1 MKKKQGIQFAV
12 AAAFVAAFGVSGLA
26 LAMNEVEPNVP
37 IASAITKPLSFD
49 SSGRI
54 VIDGAVGELPPGST
68 TGRDTVDFFSFFLR
82 KDVEIEAN
90 IDGGIKPAGT
100 PRSVD
105 TSLYILDPAFKVVL
119 LNDTALVSDAGSMD
133 SRDAH
138 IPVFKAPKDGI
149 YTVAVTGVPRR
160 VIDGGGVLK
169 GTGAETSGGTY
180 TLTISLLAP
189 PVQIIHIEVKPGSG
203 ESAPI
208 NPNARGSIPVALLGS
223 PAFNVL
229 AVEPSSLTFGRTGD
243 EQSWQRCAKEGT
255 DVNGDGHLD
264 LVCHFDNRLAKFA
277 DDTFAA
283 ILKGSLKSAG
293 TARSASGGGAF
304 EGHADLKVRPK

>member
-1 MKKKQGIQFAV
+1 MKKKQGIHFAV
-12 AAAFVAAFGVSGLA
+12 TAAFLATCGMSGLGM
-26 LAMNEVEPNVP
+26 AMNEVEPNVP
-37 IASAITKPLSFD
+37 IAAAITRPLSFD

-54 VIDGAVGELPPGST
+54 VIEGAVGELPPGST

-82 KDVEIEAN
+82 KDVKIEAN

-105 TSLYILDPAFKVVL
+105 TSLYILDQGFKILL
-119 LNDTALVSDAGSMD
+119 LNDTALEKDAGSMD
-133 SRDAH
+133 ARDAH
-138 IPVFKAPKDGI
+138 IPVFAAPNDGI
-149 YTVAVTGVPRR
+149 YTVAVIGVPRR

-180 TLTISLLAP
+180 TLTISLLTP
-189 PVQIIHIEVKPGSG
+189 PVQIVHIEVKPGSG

-208 NPNARGSIPVALLGS
+208 NPKARGSIPVALLGS
-223 PAFNVL
+223 SEFNVL
-229 AVEPSSLTFGRTGD
+229 AVEPNSLTFGRMGD
-243 EQSWQRCAKEGT
+243 ERSWERCAKEAT

-264 LVCHFDNRLAKFA
+264 LVCHFDNQRASFES
-277 DDTFAA
+277 DTLAA
-283 ILKGSLKSAG
+283 ILKGTLKSDGA
-293 TARSASGGGAF
+293 ARSASGGGAF